1 MWLRSLRCLAITA
14 TTVSPSLPHD
24 RHEAKNSALMK
35 QLMNYLHRKKGQ
47 ERTLPSSLWMRYK
60 AVEQETLPSP

>member
-1 MWLRSLRCLAITA
+1 
-14 TTVSPSLPHD
+14 
-24 RHEAKNSALMK
+24 MK

-47 ERTLPSSLWMRYK
+47 ERTLPSSLWMRDK